1 MDVLRAKV
9 RIGGW
14 ILSDTLFQSL
24 ELAFADVGEALP
36 LRPRRGPGVEIDRDG
51 EFSGGALAQATSE
64 HYTIVHRRVA
74 HRHER
79 DDVRRPHPRVFATV
93 LRHVDSL
100 GRDPHGR

>member
-1 MDVLRAKV
+1 MDVLRAEV
-9 RIGGW
+9 RIGRW

-36 LRPRRGPGVEIDRDG
+36 LRACRGPGVQIDRYG
-51 EFSGGALAQATSE
+51 ELGRGTLAEAASE
-64 HYTIVHRRVA
+64 RYTILHRRVA

-79 DDVRRPHPRVFATV
+79 DDVRRPHPRVLPMV
-93 LRHVDSL
+93 LRHVDPF